1 MDIIVQ
7 SVAFYMESEKLA
19 LTDEFLIQAIEKLD
33 LHLTEEQIAKH
44 KELLTILISQ
54 FAKTLLTSN
63 EETEDMKLEYDI
75 DSYYYKDGTLLK
87 DTVEII
93 STFRLSLMQAIQKKG
108 LLEQFNTKEVATL
121 YEKIIFVF
129 DDAIRNTTKKFNE
142 SNQKVIDAIEKEMMQ
157 LAAPIV
163 PIKNGV
169 AVLPLIGDFSETR
182 AVYITNVVIPKI
194 VQLDIE
200 LLVIDFSGI
209 HLLDTYVAQHIFQIR
224 DILQL
229 LGIETIVTGVRPL
242 LAQTAVDLGINT
254 KGLRTYSTVKQFLE
268 VLERKEKATTG

>member
-1 MDIIVQ
+1 
-7 SVAFYMESEKLA
+7 MESEKVA
-19 LTDEFLIQAIEKLD
+19 LTDEFLFQAIERLD

-54 FAKTLLTSN
+54 FSKTLLTSN

-87 DTVEII
+87 DTIEII

-108 LLEQFNTKEVATL
+108 LLEEFTTKEVATL

-209 HLLDTYVAQHIFQIR
+209 HLLDTYVAQQIFQIR

-268 VLERKEKATTG
+268 VLERKEKATT